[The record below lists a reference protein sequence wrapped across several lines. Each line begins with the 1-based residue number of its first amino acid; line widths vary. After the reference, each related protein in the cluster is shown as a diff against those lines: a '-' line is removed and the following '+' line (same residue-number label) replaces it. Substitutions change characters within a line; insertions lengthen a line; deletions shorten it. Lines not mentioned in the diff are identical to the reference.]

1 MIPPTQYDTRGSNS
15 SGRNR
20 GKHAFRPVGRSI
32 NAGSAM
38 TRATTEEK
46 LTFGEDF
53 VLEHSAPRLP
63 IALVKRSGDAGSGRK
78 DMQHSPQAYGF
89 PC

>member
-1 MIPPTQYDTRGSNS
+1 MTKAD
-15 SGRNR
+15 SG
-20 GKHAFRPVGRSI
+20 
-32 NAGSAM
+32 
-38 TRATTEEK
+38 EK

-63 IALVKRSGDAGSGRK
+63 MALVKKTGDAGSGRK

>member
-1 MIPPTQYDTRGSNS
+1 MVPPTQCDANNNTT

-20 GKHAFRPVGRSI
+20 GKHMFRPVGRPV
-32 NAGSAM
+32 NAGTSM
-38 TRATTEEK
+38 TKATPAEK

-53 VLEHSAPRLP
+53 VLEHSASRQP
-63 IALVKRSGDAGSGRK
+63 ISLIKVSGDAGTARK

>member
-1 MIPPTQYDTRGSNS
+1 
-15 SGRNR
+15 
-20 GKHAFRPVGRSI
+20 
-32 NAGSAM
+32 M
-38 TRATTEEK
+38 TKATPAEK

-53 VLEHSAPRLP
+53 VLEHSASRQP
-63 IALVKRSGDAGSGRK
+63 ISLIKVSGDAGTARK